1 MLFIQCEV
9 SDQMNLAT
17 VLAADTRDQQS
28 AFREVVYSGVSGK
41 FECKE
46 NENACGA
53 SVTGS
58 ASSFLNDD

>member
-1 MLFIQCEV
+1 
-9 SDQMNLAT
+9 MNLAT

>member
-1 MLFIQCEV
+1 
-9 SDQMNLAT
+9 MNLAT

-41 FECKE
+41 FEFFSCKE
-46 NENACGA
+46 KENACGA
-53 SVTGS
+53 CVIAS